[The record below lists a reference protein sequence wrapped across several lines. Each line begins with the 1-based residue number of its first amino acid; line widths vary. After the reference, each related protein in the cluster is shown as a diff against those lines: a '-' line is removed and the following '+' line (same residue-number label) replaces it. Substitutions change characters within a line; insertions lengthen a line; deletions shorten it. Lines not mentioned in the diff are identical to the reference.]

1 MPGSNDDVTETTRL
15 LCDEALTSDERA
27 ARLFP
32 LVYKQLRAAAQVH
45 MGSERRDHTLQAT
58 ALVHEAYLKLSGDRK
73 IPWKNRAH
81 FYAAAA
87 EAMRQILLDHAR
99 SKGRKKRGG
108 QLEKLPLGVMDLAA
122 TESGDHILELDEALT
137 RLQAE
142 NPLNAEIVR
151 LRFYAGLSLDDTADA
166 LGIPRRTLDRR
177 WSYLRAWMFR
187 ELQRAQGEEPDDGAG
202 EGTKDETRG

>member
-1 MPGSNDDVTETTRL
+1 MAERNDDATETTRL
-15 LCDEALTSDERA
+15 LSDEALSSDERA

-32 LVYKQLRAAAQVH
+32 LVYKQLRAAAQAR
-45 MGSERRDHTLQAT
+45 MAAERSDHTLQAT
-58 ALVHEAYLKLSGDRK
+58 ALVHEAYIKLTGDRK

-99 SKGRKKRGG
+99 ARGRKKRGG
-108 QLEKLPLGVMDLAA
+108 ERQKLPLGAMDLAA
-122 TESGDHILELDEALT
+122 ADSGEYIVELDEALT

-177 WSYLRAWMFR
+177 WSYLRAWLYR
-187 ELQRAQGEEPDDGAG
+187 ELQRTQGDAQHDTDA
-202 EGTKDETRG
+202 ETDASP